1 MVYSIG
7 HGEIMARRVLRFGL
21 TLVVPAAPAVAGIC
35 STDPEPRHDFQF
47 MAGYSPVASTLIGTT
62 TDRRFLLAG
71 FGYSYRCWIWPNVS
85 IA

>member
-1 MVYSIG
+1 
-7 HGEIMARRVLRFGL
+7 
-21 TLVVPAAPAVAGIC
+21 
-35 STDPEPRHDFQF
+35 